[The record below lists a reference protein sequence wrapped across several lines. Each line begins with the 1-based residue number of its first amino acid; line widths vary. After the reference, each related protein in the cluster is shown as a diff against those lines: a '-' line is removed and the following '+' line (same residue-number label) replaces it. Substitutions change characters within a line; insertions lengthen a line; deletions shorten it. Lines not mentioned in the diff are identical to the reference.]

1 MSERDTRPI
10 DPREGVEPHET
21 SEFPAPVW
29 RRNEPRIAGA
39 THVGVVRSVNQDALG
54 RFDDPER
61 GEIVVVVA
69 DGLGGHRGGE
79 VASRLAVDTIGRNA
93 LCSGDSAVS
102 AVSAVSDEDAQ
113 KRLRTA
119 IESANARVYDE
130 SQRDS
135 ALDGMGTTAVCL
147 LLSEDG
153 SSWVAHVGDSRAY
166 RIRGERIESV
176 TEDHSLVATLVR
188 EGVLTEEDAREDPRR
203 NQILRAL
210 GVSDAVEV
218 EVAEVELLPGD
229 VFVLCSD
236 GLHGMIDD
244 EAIRTIAN
252 RPTGPDAIAARL
264 IEAANEA
271 GGTDNV
277 TAVVVQVPDPMTEK
291 TLKHRATRL
300 FESTRSIFTR
310 RDEE

>member
-1 MSERDTRPI
+1 
-10 DPREGVEPHET
+10 VEPHET

-29 RRNEPRIAGA
+29 RRNEPRVAGA
-39 THVGVVRSVNQDALG
+39 THVGAVRSANQDAWG
-54 RFDDPER
+54 RFDDAER
-61 GEIVVVVA
+61 SEIVVVVA

-79 VASRLAVDTIGRNA
+79 VASRLAVDTIGRAA
-93 LCSGDSAVS
+93 LCSDVADN
-102 AVSAVSDEDAQ
+102 SDNSDNDAQ

-119 IESANARVYDE
+119 IESANTRVYDE
-130 SQRDS
+130 SQRDQ

-153 SSWVAHVGDSRAY
+153 SSWVAHVGDSRLY

-210 GVSDAVEV
+210 GVSDVVEV

-229 VFVLCSD
+229 VYVLCSD

-244 EAIRTIAN
+244 EAIRTIAT

-264 IEAANEA
+264 IEAANDA